1 MGSFVK
7 GGWDKSIVFKQGTES
22 TVICHKTDSRLFM
35 QSSDYRGGGEVI
47 SKVLVEVEV
56 SFK

>member
-1 MGSFVK
+1 MEVETSHR
-7 GGWDKSIVFKQGTES
+7 IVFKQGTES
-22 TVICHKTDSRLFM
+22 KVIDHSLTV
-35 QSSDYRGGGEVI
+35 DYLCSHQTTRGGEVI